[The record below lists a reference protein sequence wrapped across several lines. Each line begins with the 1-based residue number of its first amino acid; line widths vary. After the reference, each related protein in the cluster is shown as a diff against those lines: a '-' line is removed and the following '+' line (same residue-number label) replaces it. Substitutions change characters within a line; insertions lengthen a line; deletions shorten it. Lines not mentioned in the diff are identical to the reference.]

1 VLVGV
6 VVQYGCVVGIFLW
19 YLSVWWCWDISAP
32 RRSFSL
38 FSSQRNIRFV
48 ASSSPLSARTRLLS
62 SREPNLLSPPPPPTT
77 MPRNVVVCRPR
88 PVMPVGGMMAGA
100 MMGMAVGS
108 MAARAGSGGG
118 GQTTVVR
125 LAGLAP
131 SVSRAQPWRR
141 NSSGH
146 VGSSEANSLDALVCD
161 RSTNNRRT
169 TRRKQF
175 LTATRRHLATS
186 RTHRSSSSSSRSN
199 SNNNNRNNSRNS
211 SNKWSLIAITMAST
225 ATRPTRRYH
234 HMVASQCLS
243 RSLIRGA
250 TDGCCLVEYRAGGLS
265 VGAWRLRTCS
275 DARCLRTYGLCAC
288 VDAHDALAVAEHA
301 AAANDGPAAAAI
313 RRLPICT
320 LRHSSTACVCEAR
333 RGEARRGEARRGEAR
348 LGSYVVDGGTASAAD
363 HGGTATASTARR
375 RLLHRDV
382 TLHRDPVCLACC
394 SGSLALHMRLAQ
406 LKGALTICI

>member
-1 VLVGV
+1 MLVGV

-48 ASSSPLSARTRLLS
+48 ASSSSSPLLTHARACSPLVNPISSLS
-62 SREPNLLSPPPPPTT
+62 LSLSPSPTT

-131 SVSRAQPWRR
+131 SVSISRAQPWRR

-186 RTHRSSSSSSRSN
+186 RTHRSSNNSRSN

-211 SNKWSLIAITMAST
+211 SNKWSLIAIMMAST

-234 HMVASQCLS
+234 QMVASQCLS

-320 LRHSSTACVCEAR
+320 LRHSSTACVCGAG
-333 RGEARRGEARRGEAR
+333 RGEARRGKV
-348 LGSYVVDGGTASAAD
+348 LTSLMVVQPPPQTMVVQQQPRPQGG
-363 HGGTATASTARR
+363 G
-375 RLLHRDV
+375 
-382 TLHRDPVCLACC
+382 CC
-394 SGSLALHMRLAQ
+394 IVM
-406 LKGALTICI
+406 